1 MQKYYFVKK
10 NNNNNEGLLCVLEK
24 TLESSLDSKEIQPV
38 NPKGNPS
45 WIFSGRTDPEAE
57 TEILWPPDVK
67 NWLLGKDPDAGKD
80 WRQEEKRKTED
91 EMLGWHHQLRWSEP
105 EQAPG
110 VGDGQGGVAC
120 CSPWGCKELGVTE
133 QLNWFSVVSCLVVE
147 HLSPFSEKTV
157 GKRSLYLSDAFNWNL
172 ASATDIL
179 AGWEMQT
186 ACISWENCPLNKA
199 GWRVSPVFSIH
210 QCGLSWE
217 KKGLVQTLQILPV
230 FTNFSRFSQIC
241 FSQWPYDLII
251 ISRDLKSLCFFF
263 LSFFLF

>member
-1 MQKYYFVKK
+1 MV
-10 NNNNNEGLLCVLEK
+10 
-24 TLESSLDSKEIQPV
+24 
-38 NPKGNPS
+38 
-45 WIFSGRTDPEAE
+45 
-57 TEILWPPDVK
+57 
-67 NWLLGKDPDAGKD
+67 
-80 WRQEEKRKTED
+80 
-91 EMLGWHHQLRWSEP
+91 GWHHQLRWSEP

-133 QLNWFSVVSCLVVE
+133 RLNWFSVVSCLVVE

-157 GKRSLYLSDAFNWNL
+157 EKRSLYLSDAFNWNL

-230 FTNFSRFSQIC
+230 FTNFSRFSQIY

-251 ISRDLKSLCFFF
+251 FPEILNHCFFFFFFF